1 MDSVVQGVIQE
12 CDLLTQT
19 SSDHLPSIVDKYFS
33 SLRSVYPGSILD
45 RHAPVKEFART
56 VPSFTPSWYAS
67 LMKFPLR
74 SELGDDFNENGIVLR
89 ELKTTIV
96 TPIVNGM
103 IADAKERHYLHFYD
117 NCYPNVRI
125 EVDCIFL
132 FLINNNDKM

>member
-12 CDLLTQT
+12 CDLLFFFNTQT

-33 SLRSVYPGSILD
+33 SLRSIYPGSILD
-45 RHAPVKEFART
+45 RHAPVKEFAGIVR
-56 VPSFTPSWYAS
+56 SFAPWYAS
-67 LMKFPLR
+67 LMKFPPR

-103 IADAKERHYLHFYD
+103 IADAKQRHYYTSMTTVILTFESKWTVVF
-117 NCYPNVRI
+117 C
-125 EVDCIFL
+125 FL
-132 FLINNNDKM
+132 

>member
-12 CDLLTQT
+12 CDLLFFFNTQT

-33 SLRSVYPGSILD
+33 SLRSIYPGSILD
-45 RHAPVKEFART
+45 RHAPVKEFARI
-56 VPSFTPSWYAS
+56 VRSFAPWYAS

-103 IADAKERHYLHFYD
+103 IADAKQRHYYTSTITVILTFESKWTVVF
-117 NCYPNVRI
+117 C
-125 EVDCIFL
+125 FL
-132 FLINNNDKM
+132 